1 MPLLGTPR
9 RKPGALGTGPVGTLE
24 VTDMRRIVHITLLA
38 LACGAPAASA
48 TDLLQAWQAAQQND
62 RELAVA
68 RAAQATAQP
77 RRDQAA
83 ALWRPGVAFNA
94 SAGVATGESEMR
106 GAQFSAPGMGTSG
119 GVNFGTSVTGGTA
132 TRWALQASQP
142 LYHPQRRAQQQQL
155 GLQADMADLEWQAA
169 QQALMLR
176 TAQRYFDVALAQEA
190 LRVLDQQHQAV
201 QKAAI
206 EAQDRFDIGSAPVT
220 DTHEARAR
228 LAALRAQRL
237 AAQTDLDLKRRAL
250 ADSTGLA
257 PAALTVR
264 LPAASAPPALRALD
278 AWQQE
283 AETANPAIRLQ
294 QLAAD
299 IARAEAEKQRRSAAP
314 TVELVA
320 QAVQERLHGS
330 GDYGSARNK
339 NLNALVGVQVNV
351 PLYTGGYRAARE
363 EEALRLQDKAQA
375 QVQSTREQVA
385 QQVHGAWLGLNLGA
399 ERVQALTDALT
410 ASEARRDATQ
420 TGHEVG
426 HRTLLDLLN
435 AENDTAAA
443 RLVLAQARASLLLDR
458 LRLAQL
464 AGRLDEDTLRTA
476 NQALSAAP

>member
-1 MPLLGTPR
+1 
-9 RKPGALGTGPVGTLE
+9 
-24 VTDMRRIVHITLLA
+24 MRRTLRITLLA
-38 LACGAPAASA
+38 LACSTPAAWA
-48 TDLLQAWQAAQQND
+48 TDLLHVWQAAQQND

-83 ALWRPGVAFNA
+83 ALWRPGVAFTA
-94 SAGVATGESEMR
+94 TAGLATGESEMR
-106 GAQFSAPGMGTSG
+106 GAQFSAPGLGTSS

-142 LYHPQRRAQQQQL
+142 LYNPQRRAQQQQL

-176 TAQRYFDVALAQEA
+176 TAQRYFDVAVAQEA
-190 LRVLDQQHQAV
+190 LGVLDLQLQAV
-201 QKAAI
+201 QKAAT

-220 DTHEARAR
+220 DTYEARAR

-237 AAQTDLDLKRRAL
+237 AAQTDLDVKRRAL
-250 ADSTGLA
+250 A
-257 PAALTVR
+257 
-264 LPAASAPPALRALD
+264 
-278 AWQQE
+278 
-283 AETANPAIRLQ
+283 
-294 QLAAD
+294 
-299 IARAEAEKQRRSAAP
+299 EKHRRSASA
-314 TVELVA
+314 TVDLVA
-320 QAVQERLHGS
+320 QAGQERLHGS

-339 NLNALVGVQVNV
+339 NVNALVGVQLNV
-351 PLYTGGYRAARE
+351 PLTTGGYRSAKE
-363 EEALRLQDKAQA
+363 EEALRLLDKAQA

-385 QQVHGAWLGLNLGA
+385 QQVHGAWLGLSLGA
-399 ERVQALTDALT
+399 ERVQALAEALS

-426 HRTLLDLLN
+426 HRTLLDRLN

-443 RLVLAQARASLLLDR
+443 RLALAQARAGLLLDR

-464 AGRLDEDTLRTA
+464 AGRLDEDTLRAT

>member
-201 QKAAI
+201 QKAAT

-237 AAQTDLDLKRRAL
+237 AAQTDLDVKRRAL

-283 AETANPAIRLQ
+283 AEAANPAIRLQ

-299 IARAEAEKQRRSAAP
+299 IARAEAERQRRSAAP

-363 EEALRLQDKAQA
+363 EEALPGPGAEHARAGGA
-375 QVQSTREQVA
+375 A
-385 QQVHGAWLGLNLGA
+385 GAWRMAGPEPGRRACAGPDGRIDRQRGA
-399 ERVQALTDALT
+399 
-410 ASEARRDATQ
+410 ARRHPDRPR
-420 TGHEVG
+420 GGPPH
-426 HRTLLDLLN
+426 
-435 AENDTAAA
+435 AA
-443 RLVLAQARASLLLDR
+443 
-458 LRLAQL
+458 
-464 AGRLDEDTLRTA
+464 
-476 NQALSAAP
+476 

>member
-1 MPLLGTPR
+1 
-9 RKPGALGTGPVGTLE
+9 VGTLE

-68 RAAQATAQP
+68 RAAQATSQP

-190 LRVLDQQHQAV
+190 LRVLDLQHQAV
-201 QKAAI
+201 QKAAT

-283 AETANPAIRLQ
+283 AEAANPAIRLQ

-443 RLVLAQARASLLLDR
+443 RLALAQARASLLLDR

>member
-1 MPLLGTPR
+1 
-9 RKPGALGTGPVGTLE
+9 
-24 VTDMRRIVHITLLA
+24 MRRTLRITLLA
-38 LACGAPAASA
+38 LACSAPAAWA

-83 ALWRPGVAFNA
+83 ALWRPGVAFTA
-94 SAGVATGESEMR
+94 TAGVATGESSMR
-106 GAQFSAPGMGTSG
+106 GAQFSAPGMGTSS

-190 LRVLDQQHQAV
+190 LRVLDLQLRAV
-201 QKAAI
+201 QKAAT

-237 AAQTDLDLKRRAL
+237 AAQTDLDVKRRAL

-283 AETANPAIRLQ
+283 AEAANPAIRLQ

-385 QQVHGAWLGLNLGA
+385 QQVHGSWLGLNLGA

-443 RLVLAQARASLLLDR
+443 RLALAQARASLLLDR

-464 AGRLDEDTLRTA
+464 AGRLDDQALGA
-476 NQALSAAP
+476 VNQALAAGD

>member
-1 MPLLGTPR
+1 
-9 RKPGALGTGPVGTLE
+9 
-24 VTDMRRIVHITLLA
+24 MRRTLPITLLA
-38 LACGAPAASA
+38 LACSAPAAWA
-48 TDLLQAWQAAQQND
+48 TDLLQVWQAAQQND

-83 ALWRPGVAFNA
+83 ALWRPGVAFTA
-94 SAGVATGESEMR
+94 SAGLATGESSML
-106 GAQFSAPGMGTSG
+106 GAQFSAPGMGTSS

-142 LYHPQRRAQQQQL
+142 LYNPQRRAQQQQL

-190 LRVLDQQHQAV
+190 LGVLDLQLQAV
-201 QKAAI
+201 QKAAT

-237 AAQTDLDLKRRAL
+237 AAQTDLDVKRRQL

-257 PAALTVR
+257 PSALAVR
-264 LPAASAPPALRALD
+264 LPGASTPPAPHALD

-283 AETANPAIRLQ
+283 AEAANPAIRLQ

-299 IARAEAEKQRRSAAP
+299 IARAEAEKHSRSASA
-314 TVELVA
+314 TIDLVA
-320 QAVQERLHGS
+320 QAAQERLQGS

-339 NLNALVGVQVNV
+339 SVNALVGVQLNV
-351 PLYTGGYRAARE
+351 PLTTGGYRSAKE

-375 QVQSTREQVA
+375 QVQSTREQVG
-385 QQVHGAWLGLNLGA
+385 QQVHAAWLGLNLGA
-399 ERVQALTDALT
+399 ERVQALMDALS

-426 HRTLLDLLN
+426 HRTLLDRLN

-443 RLVLAQARASLLLDR
+443 RLALAQARTSLLLDR

-464 AGRLDEDTLRTA
+464 AGRLDEEALRVANAQLRTA
-476 NQALSAAP
+476 P

>member
-1 MPLLGTPR
+1 
-9 RKPGALGTGPVGTLE
+9 
-24 VTDMRRIVHITLLA
+24 MRRIVHITLLA
-38 LACGAPAASA
+38 LACGAPAAWA
-48 TDLLQAWQAAQQND
+48 TDLLHAWQAAQQND

-190 LRVLDQQHQAV
+190 LRVLDLQLRAV
-201 QKAAI
+201 QKAAT

-237 AAQTDLDLKRRAL
+237 AAQTDLDVKRRAL

-257 PAALTVR
+257 PTALTVR

-283 AETANPAIRLQ
+283 AEAANPAIRLQ

-385 QQVHGAWLGLNLGA
+385 QQVHGSWLGLNLGA

-443 RLVLAQARASLLLDR
+443 RLALAQARASLLLDR

-464 AGRLDEDTLRTA
+464 AGRLDD
-476 NQALSAAP
+476 QALSAVNQALAAGD

>member
-1 MPLLGTPR
+1 
-9 RKPGALGTGPVGTLE
+9 
-24 VTDMRRIVHITLLA
+24 MRRIFRTTLLA
-38 LACGAPAASA
+38 LACSAPAAWA

-83 ALWRPGVAFNA
+83 ALWRPGVAFTA
-94 SAGVATGESEMR
+94 TTGLATGESEMR
-106 GAQFSAPGMGTSG
+106 GAQFSAPGLGTSS

-142 LYHPQRRAQQQQL
+142 LYNPQRRAQQQQL

-176 TAQRYFDVALAQEA
+176 TAQRYFDVAVAQQA
-190 LRVLDQQHQAV
+190 LQVLDRQLQAV
-201 QKAAI
+201 QKAAT
-206 EAQDRFDIGSAPVT
+206 EAQDRFDMGSAPVT
-220 DTHEARAR
+220 NVHEARAR
-228 LAALRAQRL
+228 LAALRAERL
-237 AAQTDLDLKRRAL
+237 AAQTDLDVKRRAL

-257 PAALTVR
+257 PAALAVR
-264 LPAASAPPALRALD
+264 LPGGAVAAVPRALE

-283 AETANPAIRLQ
+283 ADASNPATRLQ

-299 IARAEAEKQRRSAAP
+299 IARAEAEKHRRSASA
-314 TVELVA
+314 TVDLVA
-320 QAVQERLHGS
+320 QAGQERLHGS

-339 NLNALVGVQVNV
+339 NVNALVGVQLTV
-351 PLYTGGYRAARE
+351 PLSTGGYRAARE
-363 EEALRLQDKAQA
+363 EEALRLWDKAQA

-385 QQVHGAWLGLNLGA
+385 QQVHAVWMGLQLGA
-399 ERVQALTDALT
+399 ERVQALSEALQ
-410 ASEARRDATQ
+410 ASEARLDATR
-420 TGHEVG
+420 TGLEVG
-426 HRTLLDLLN
+426 HRTVLDLLG
-435 AENDTAAA
+435 AENDTAAT
-443 RLVLAQARASLLLDR
+443 RLALAQARAGLLLDR

-464 AGRLDEDTLRTA
+464 AGRLDEDALASA

>member
-1 MPLLGTPR
+1 
-9 RKPGALGTGPVGTLE
+9 
-24 VTDMRRIVHITLLA
+24 MRRTLQITLLA
-38 LACGAPAASA
+38 LACSAPAAWA
-48 TDLLQAWQAAQQND
+48 TDLLQVWQAAQQND

-83 ALWRPGVAFNA
+83 ALWRPGVAFTA
-94 SAGVATGESEMR
+94 SAGVATGESSMR
-106 GAQFSAPGMGTSG
+106 GAQFSAPGMGTSS
-119 GVNFGTSVTGGTA
+119 GVSFGTSVTGGTA

-142 LYHPQRRAQQQQL
+142 LYNPQRRAQQQQL
-155 GLQADMADLEWQAA
+155 GLQADRADLEWQAA
-169 QQALMLR
+169 QQALILR
-176 TAQRYFDVALAQEA
+176 TAQRYFDVALAQET
-190 LRVLDQQHQAV
+190 LKVLDWQLQAV
-201 QKAAI
+201 QKAAT

-228 LAALRAQRL
+228 LAALRAEQM
-237 AAQTDLDLKRRAL
+237 AAQTDLDVKRRQL

-257 PAALTVR
+257 PSVLAVR
-264 LPAASAPPALRALD
+264 LPGASTPPAPHALD

-283 AETANPAIRLQ
+283 AEAANPAIRLQ

-299 IARAEAEKQRRSAAP
+299 IARAESEKHHRSASA
-314 TVELVA
+314 TIDLVA
-320 QAVQERLHGS
+320 QAAQERLQGS

-339 NLNALVGVQVNV
+339 SVNALVGVQVNV
-351 PLYTGGYRAARE
+351 PLTTGGYRSAKE

-385 QQVHGAWLGLNLGA
+385 QQVHAAWLGLNLGA
-399 ERVQALTDALT
+399 ERVQALMDALS

-426 HRTLLDLLN
+426 HRTLLDRLN

-443 RLVLAQARASLLLDR
+443 RLALAQARAGLLLDR

-464 AGRLDEDTLRTA
+464 AGRLDEEALRVANAQLRTA
-476 NQALSAAP
+476 P

>member
-1 MPLLGTPR
+1 
-9 RKPGALGTGPVGTLE
+9 
-24 VTDMRRIVHITLLA
+24 MRRTLRITLLA
-38 LACGAPAASA
+38 LACSAPAARA

-77 RRDQAA
+77 RREQAA
-83 ALWRPGVAFNA
+83 ALWRPGVAFSA
-94 SAGVATGESEMR
+94 SAGLATGESEMR
-106 GAQFSAPGMGTSG
+106 GAQFSAPGLGTSS
-119 GVNFGTSVTGGTA
+119 GVNFGTSVTGGSA

-155 GLQADMADLEWQAA
+155 GLQADRAELEWQAA

-190 LRVLDQQHQAV
+190 VGVLDVQLQAV
-201 QKAAI
+201 QKAAT

-237 AAQTDLDLKRRAL
+237 AAQTDLDVKRRAL

-257 PAALTVR
+257 PSALAVR
-264 LPAASAPPALRALD
+264 LPGDAAATAPRTLD
-278 AWQQE
+278 AWQQD

-294 QLAAD
+294 QFAAD
-299 IARAEAEKQRRSAAP
+299 IARAEAEKHRRGASA

-320 QAVQERLHGS
+320 QAAQERLHGS

-339 NLNALVGVQVNV
+339 SVNALVGVQLNV
-351 PLYTGGYRAARE
+351 PLYTGGYRSAKE
-363 EEALRLQDKAQA
+363 EEALRLLDQAQA

-385 QQVHGAWLGLNLGA
+385 QQVHGAWLGLHLGA
-399 ERVQALTDALT
+399 ERVQALAEALA
-410 ASEARRDATQ
+410 ASAARRDATQ

-426 HRTLLDLLN
+426 HRTLLDRLN

-443 RLVLAQARASLLLDR
+443 RLALAQARTALLLDR

-464 AGRLDEDTLRTA
+464 AGRLDEDMLRAA

>member
-1 MPLLGTPR
+1 
-9 RKPGALGTGPVGTLE
+9 
-24 VTDMRRIVHITLLA
+24 MRRVLRITLLA
-38 LACGAPAASA
+38 LACSTPAAWA
-48 TDLLQAWQAAQQND
+48 TDLLQVWQAAQQND

-83 ALWRPGVAFNA
+83 ALWRPGVAFTA
-94 SAGVATGESEMR
+94 SAGLATGESSMR
-106 GAQFSAPGMGTSG
+106 GAQFSAPGMGTSS

-142 LYHPQRRAQQQQL
+142 LYNPQRRAQQQQL

-190 LRVLDQQHQAV
+190 LGVLDLQLQAV
-201 QKAAI
+201 QKAAT

-228 LAALRAQRL
+228 LAVLRVQRL
-237 AAQTDLDLKRRAL
+237 AAQTDLDVKRRQL
-250 ADSTGLA
+250 ADSTALA
-257 PAALTVR
+257 PSALAVR
-264 LPAASAPPALRALD
+264 LPGASVPPPPRALEV
-278 AWQQE
+278 WQQE
-283 AETANPAIRLQ
+283 AEAANPAIRLQ

-299 IARAEAEKQRRSAAP
+299 MARAEAEKHRRGASA
-314 TVELVA
+314 TVDLVA
-320 QAVQERLHGS
+320 QAAQERLQGS
-330 GDYGSARNK
+330 GDFGSARNK
-339 NLNALVGVQVNV
+339 SLNALVGVQLNV
-351 PLYTGGYRAARE
+351 PLTTGGYRSAKE
-363 EEALRLQDKAQA
+363 EEALRLVDKAQA

-385 QQVHGAWLGLNLGA
+385 QQVHGAWLGLSLGA
-399 ERVQALTDALT
+399 ERVQALAEALS

-426 HRTLLDLLN
+426 HRTLLDRLN

-443 RLVLAQARASLLLDR
+443 RLALAQARAGLLLDR

-464 AGRLDEDTLRTA
+464 AGRLDEDTLRAA

>member
-1 MPLLGTPR
+1 MHHLFRPLLLV
-9 RKPGALGTGPVGTLE
+9 A
-24 VTDMRRIVHITLLA
+24 
-38 LACGAPAASA
+38 ACATPAAWA

-77 RRDQAA
+77 LRDQAR
-83 ALWRPGVAFNA
+83 ALWRPGVALTA
-94 SAGVATGESEMR
+94 SAGVATGESDMR
-106 GAQFSAPGMGTSG
+106 GAQFSAPGMGTSN
-119 GVNFGTSVTGGTA
+119 GVNFSTSVTGGTA

-201 QKAAI
+201 QKAAT

-237 AAQTDLDLKRRAL
+237 AAQTDLDVKRRAL

-283 AETANPAIRLQ
+283 AEAANPAIRLQ

-443 RLVLAQARASLLLDR
+443 RLALAQARASLLLDR

>member
-38 LACGAPAASA
+38 LACGAPAAWA

-201 QKAAI
+201 QKAAT

-237 AAQTDLDLKRRAL
+237 AAQTDLDVKRRAL

-283 AETANPAIRLQ
+283 AEAANPAIRLQ

-443 RLVLAQARASLLLDR
+443 RLALAQARASLLLDR